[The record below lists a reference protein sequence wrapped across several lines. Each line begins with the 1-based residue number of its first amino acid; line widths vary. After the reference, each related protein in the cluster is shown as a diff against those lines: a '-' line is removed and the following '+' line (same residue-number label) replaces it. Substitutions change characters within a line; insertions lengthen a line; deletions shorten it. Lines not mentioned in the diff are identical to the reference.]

1 MIRQMRLP
9 DGTPMKFPGI
19 VPKLSDTPGDIDWIG
34 PALGEHTNAVLHSLG
49 YADADIERMRAA
61 GTI

>member
-1 MIRQMRLP
+1 MRLP
-9 DGTPMKFPGI
+9 DGTPMKLPGV

-34 PALGEHTNAVLHSLG
+34 PALGEHTDDVLRRLG
-49 YADADIERMRAA
+49 YTDADIARLGAA